1 MSVERDMRDA
11 AVDAAWRAHLAD
23 EPPPALDDAILAAA
37 HRAVGTTPVDATR
50 AHAAPVDVPRRAA
63 GARWQSWAPLAA
75 AATLAVVAFGIVEL
89 APRDEDRTALSI
101 APGTTTRDASA
112 PAAPASGAP
121 APAMSAADSAA
132 GVVAASPPSPK
143 REAQSQLGAEAESRR
158 VPREPVPFP
167 GQAREGATVQSEA
180 SAPSNAPARGQRDK
194 VTAEGAMRRED
205 RPLAQP
211 FQITPSA
218 PGEAAERAARAPAP
232 VDDYVRRIALL
243 HAQGADDEAAAVLRE
258 FRAAYADADAKLPA
272 ALQEWAR
279 TVAPPAPEAPPR

>member
-1 MSVERDMRDA
+1 
-11 AVDAAWRAHLAD
+11 
-23 EPPPALDDAILAAA
+23 
-37 HRAVGTTPVDATR
+37 VDATR

-101 APGTTTRDASA
+101 APGTTTPSAAQVAPEAAPPAPVPPAIAPGA
-112 PAAPASGAP
+112 PAAPAPGAP

-132 GVVAASPPSPK
+132 GVVAASPPSRK

-180 SAPSNAPARGQRDK
+180 SVPSNAPARGQRDK
-194 VTAEGAMRRED
+194 VTAKGAMRRED

-211 FQITPSA
+211 FQITPSP
-218 PGEAAERAARAPAP
+218 PGESAERAARAPAP

-258 FRAAYADADAKLPA
+258 FRAAYADADAQLPA